1 MNYKFLL
8 AGAFMFLIA
17 QIITWFQLNSQFIW
31 KWSRD
36 NEWAMALIG
45 IPLSFAYI
53 YATKYTVEGFGGY
66 FWPVRFVGFG
76 IGIVVYTICVSHFY
90 NESIGIKT
98 IISLMLCLIL
108 ICIQVFW
115 KN

>member
-45 IPLSFAYI
+45 IPLSLQ
-53 YATKYTVEGFGGY
+53 
-66 FWPVRFVGFG
+66 
-76 IGIVVYTICVSHFY
+76 IVVKVAEGSSTGMYVVNSSSTFV
-90 NESIGIKT
+90 NL
-98 IISLMLCLIL
+98 LMLIPPEGCKSSIL
-108 ICIQVFW
+108 DMV
-115 KN
+115 

>member
-31 KWSRD
+31 KWSKD

-90 NESIGIKT
+90 DESIGIKT
-98 IISLMLCLIL
+98 LISLLLCLIL
-108 ICIQVFW
+108 ICIQIFW